1 MYHRYEFKD
10 FVLNRSFKY
19 YTFNMH
25 KQRIEEF
32 RQLEAREKSSLT
44 SHWKSFGF
52 HNENEAIQAVDNIM
66 QHSDWGGAWEWRDS
80 VSCLNLNPGTT
91 VEMEVDYGKKIRL
104 LFLGDFSYFVCND
117 DHGFLRYG
125 DILFSLSGGVSC
137 RQTTYFCAT
146 RDGRPFPQ
154 PGTAVAF
161 TPKSLRQSIGIMV
174 EQSTVDPMSTSYQ
187 SIPFIYAWRA
197 NTDKHGN
204 VWFSE
209 EQLTDN
215 NEAVLCLDLID
226 GTFKL
231 NEHFNPQLYN
241 AEGINLIRDV
251 FKFVSNADGNDW
263 SAIHISCLSMLDEG
277 LFTLDGNNNSLIV
290 TKRMTITSNQSKFEV
305 EKCL

>member
-1 MYHRYEFKD
+1 MHHRYEFKD

-44 SHWKSFGF
+44 CHWKSFGF

-117 DHGFLRYG
+117 DNGFLRYG
-125 DILFSLSGGVSC
+125 DILFSLSGGFSC
-137 RQTTYFCAT
+137 RQTAYFCAT
-146 RDGRPFPQ
+146 RDGRPFPR
-154 PGTAVAF
+154 PTTAVVF

-174 EQSTVDPMSTSYQ
+174 EQTTVRPMDSIIM
-187 SIPFIYAWRA
+187 SIPVVYAWRA
-197 NTDKHGN
+197 CSDKNGN
-204 VWFSE
+204 VWFAE
-209 EQLTDN
+209 DQLTDN
-215 NEAVLCLDLID
+215 KEAALCLDLTD
-226 GTFKL
+226 GTFMF

-241 AEGINLIRDV
+241 AEGINLIRDI
-251 FKFVSNADGNDW
+251 FKIVAKADGNDW
-263 SAIHISCLSMLDEG
+263 AVIHLSSLAMLEKG
-277 LFTLDGNNNSLIV
+277 LFALCENNSSLVV
-290 TKRMTITSNQSKFEV
+290 TKRMTITSNLSKFDAD
-305 EKCL
+305 KCL